1 MTVHAPVPPDTEQ
14 IVRIPVQNISPSP
27 YQPRKKFDEVALSE
41 LADSIREQ
49 GVLQA
54 IVVRPSTDGR
64 FELVIGERRWR
75 ATQLA
80 QLTEIPAVVR
90 EYSDK
95 QAAEAA
101 IVENLQREDLTL
113 TEQAQGMQCLHVQG
127 FTFSEIGRHLGKTLV
142 YVHARLNVLKLPAE
156 VQAMLDEGK
165 LVLAHVDILLEL
177 PSAAEQIT
185 AAEMA
190 WKQRLTATQLKA
202 RTQHKA
208 QRKAKEGKAMGHRE
222 LSRGI
227 LALHEDLQGFQLDPS
242 LPEEKHLTLS
252 KQITVLIKALRAVR
266 ERLGHTPG
274 EEKSSEA

>member
-1 MTVHAPVPPDTEQ
+1 MTFDAPAAPGTEQ
-14 IVRIPVQNISPSP
+14 IVRIPVQNVSPSP

-75 ATQLA
+75 AAQLA
-80 QLTEIPAVVR
+80 NLTDIPAVVR
-90 EYSDK
+90 TYSDK

-101 IVENLQREDLTL
+101 IVENLQRENLTL
-113 TEQAQGMQCLHVQG
+113 TEQAQGIKNLQDQG
-127 FTFSEIGRHLGKTLV
+127 FTLSEVARHLGKTLM

-156 VQAMLDEGK
+156 VQTMLDDGK
-165 LVLAHVDILLEL
+165 LTLAHAEILLEL
-177 PSAAEQIT
+177 PSAAEQIK

-190 WKQRLTATQLKA
+190 WKQKLTATQLKA
-202 RTQHKA
+202 RTQHKR
-208 QRKAKEGKAMGHRE
+208 QRKAKEGKMMGHRE

-227 LALHEDLQGFQLDPS
+227 LALHEELQEFQLDPS
-242 LPEEKHLTLS
+242 IPEEKRLTLG

-274 EEKSSEA
+274 EDKSSEA